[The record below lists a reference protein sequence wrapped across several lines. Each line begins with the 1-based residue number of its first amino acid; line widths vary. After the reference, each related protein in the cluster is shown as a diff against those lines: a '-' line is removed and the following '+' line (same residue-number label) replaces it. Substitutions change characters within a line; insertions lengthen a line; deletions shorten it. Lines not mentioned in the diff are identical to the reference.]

1 VKFLDKFCF
10 ILLNKRCRI
19 GEDTVKEVNGNL
31 RIYIGLFIAALL
43 LLTGCNN
50 DLPTYKLDENINII
64 EIDGTEYAIHRLS
77 YKDKK
82 YISEPEQYIN
92 SEFYERLEIGK
103 QIGRTSDNLQIHI
116 VKNDAKRLIIKGFM
130 YPEDFFILDNSF

>member
-1 VKFLDKFCF
+1 MLNS
-10 ILLNKRCRI
+10 LLNKRRRKV
-19 GEDTVKEVNGNL
+19 EDTVKGVNGNL

-50 DLPTYKLDENINII
+50 DLPTYELDENINII

-77 YKDKK
+77 YKDKM
-82 YISEPEQYIN
+82 YISEHEQYIN
-92 SEFYERLEIGK
+92 SEFYEKLQIGK

-116 VKNDAKRLIIKGFM
+116 VKNDAKRLVIKGFM